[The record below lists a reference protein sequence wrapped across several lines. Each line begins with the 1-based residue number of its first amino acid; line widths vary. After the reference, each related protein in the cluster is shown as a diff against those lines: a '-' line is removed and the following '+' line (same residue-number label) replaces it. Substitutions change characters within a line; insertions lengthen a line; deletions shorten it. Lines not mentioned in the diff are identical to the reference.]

1 MTLTSIWTGM
11 VCISVLCGLATGQ
24 GEQVAAAAVEGAN
37 AAVELC
43 LSIGG
48 MLCLWTG
55 VMEVMRRC
63 GLADQISRLLQP
75 ILRFLYPSL
84 KREKEIMDSIAAN
97 VSANLLG
104 LGNAATPFG
113 LEAARKMSR
122 KSPGVASDELCMLVV
137 CNTASIQ
144 LIPTTVAAVRAGAGS
159 GAPFDILPAVWL
171 ASGLSVGAGILMC
184 KICAR
189 VWRWFA

>member
-1 MTLTSIWTGM
+1 MTMTIIWTGM

-48 MLCLWTG
+48 MLCLWMG

-63 GLADQISRLLQP
+63 GLADRISRLLQP
-75 ILRFLYPSL
+75 VLRFLYPSL
-84 KREKEIMDSIAAN
+84 KREKDIMDSIAAN

-122 KSPGVASDELCMLVV
+122 KSPGIASDELCMLVV

-159 GAPFDILPAVWL
+159 VAPFDILPAVWL

-189 VWRWFA
+189 IWRRFA